1 MINQTVNPAEPGP
14 DAPKHIKVPLSQL
27 PDAKEGDCYTV
38 ASIDTSSGMAT
49 LMPESSPEVEAA
61 MPDADEKDAEA
72 SPAEEDEESDKP
84 NLNTKTLLGPMDGL
98 KNYLVQ
104 KSMDVPK
111 NASR

>member
-1 MINQTVNPAEPGP
+1 MINQTVNPAEPGA
-14 DAPKHIKVPLSQL
+14 DAPKHIKVPLTQL
-27 PDAKEGDCYTV
+27 PDAKEGDTFTV

-49 LMPESSPEVEAA
+49 LMPEASPEVEAA
-61 MPDADEKDAEA
+61 MPDADEKEEAA
-72 SPAEEDEESDKP
+72 SPAEEADESGKP
-84 NLNTKTLLGPMDGL
+84 SMDTKTLLGPMDGL